1 MSQHQWTLLTV
12 IGARPQWMKA
22 SALSRC
28 LAQPHSLFSE
38 RILHT
43 GQHYSHNMSGAFFKE
58 LGLPQADH
66 QLEVSTDPGIRMG
79 QMMQG
84 ITDAIHRDRPD
95 AVILYGDTDSTLAGA
110 WAATRCG
117 VPAVHIEAGLRS
129 FDRAMPEEINRIL
142 TDELSSLLF
151 CPSKAAVEQ
160 LQREGIFTGSR
171 PGVRVEIS
179 GDLMLDTARHFG
191 GMPVQTAD
199 PTQRVLLTL
208 HRPSNVD
215 DPERLNRWIDA
226 LASSASKKGWTI
238 VFPVHPRTEKGFI
251 ALFGSNW
258 QAQLESRGF
267 EIHPPAGY
275 LQMLQW
281 LKSVDCVFTDS
292 GGLQKEAFFMHRP
305 AVILRTTTEWVELLD
320 GGYAELCEDPEML
333 ESVLSRQKLEP
344 SLDWNVPVY
353 GDGNAADE
361 IAKSL
366 EAWLKG

>member
-22 SALSRC
+22 SALSRR
-28 LAQPHSLFSE
+28 LAQPDSLFSE

-43 GQHYSHNMSGAFFKE
+43 GQHYSHNMSGAFFTE
-58 LGLPQADH
+58 LGLPKADH

-84 ITDAIHRDRPD
+84 IANAIRQDRPD

-129 FDRAMPEEINRIL
+129 FDRTMPEEINRIL

-151 CPSKAAVEQ
+151 CPSDAAVEQ
-160 LQREGIFTGSR
+160 LRREGIFTGSR
-171 PGVRVEIS
+171 PGVRVEVS

-191 GMPVQTAD
+191 GSPARAAV
-199 PTQRVLLTL
+199 PTQRVLLTM

-215 DPERLNRWIDA
+215 DLGRLKHWIDA
-226 LASSASKKGWTI
+226 LASSAISRKWTV
-238 VFPVHPRTEKGFI
+238 VFPVHPRTEKGLET
-251 ALFGSNW
+251 LFGATW
-258 QAQLESRGF
+258 KEQMEGRGF

-275 LQMLQW
+275 LKMLQW
-281 LKSVDCVFTDS
+281 LKSVDYVFTDS

-305 AVILRTTTEWVELLD
+305 AVILRTTTEWSELVD
-320 GGYAELCEDPEML
+320 GGYAELCESPEVL
-333 ESVLSRQKLEP
+333 EAALSRLKP
-344 SLDWNVPVY
+344 VNSLDWNAVIY
-353 GDGNAADE
+353 GNGHAADQ

-366 EAWLKG
+366 AAWLKG